1 MSVKTVEETSTL
13 LVPDLGV
20 TLRTLFGAAA
30 AGHAKTGKREW
41 KLEYKGAIV
50 GKLKVRHHKEK
61 KDAGPAE

>member
-13 LVPDLGV
+13 QVPDLGV
-20 TLRTLFGAAA
+20 TLRTLFAVAA

-50 GKLKVRHHKEK
+50 GKLKVRYHKEK
-61 KDAGPAE
+61 PDAGPAK